1 LARDGYWK
9 EADAACRRALRLH
22 PDDPY
27 PPSWLANALH
37 QHGRDEDAVVMYHK
51 AIESDRDFVS
61 AHYNL
66 GVLYARAGRHEEAA
80 RAFRAAKRLS
90 PGSFALP
97 FDLARELS
105 AAGRPTEA
113 IAELQ
118 ALRAAGAP
126 NVSVSLN
133 LA

>member
-1 LARDGYWK
+1 
-9 EADAACRRALRLH
+9 
-22 PDDPY
+22 
-27 PPSWLANALH
+27 
-37 QHGRDEDAVVMYHK
+37 MYHK

-133 LA
+133 LAQLLRAQGRPEEAAAIYQQVATNAPRQAW